1 MHKRNKR
8 RICTALTTRY
18 HAKLRIGAKI
28 THRRANSGILGETR
42 REVLHERERT
52 SVRDRAGTALT
63 TQYHAK
69 LRIGDLREAVV
80 EHSYLLV
87 QLSRRFAL
95 SIDDLGGSLETKFS
109 LESLALM
116 PSSCF

>member
-1 MHKRNKR
+1 MQVGFYVRENIRKCE
-8 RICTALTTRY
+8 RIPILRADDIRPYTDNRTGMVPTTQY
-18 HAKLRIGAKI
+18 HAELRIGAKI

-63 TQYHAK
+63 TQYHAE

-80 EHSYLLV
+80 
-87 QLSRRFAL
+87 
-95 SIDDLGGSLETKFS
+95 
-109 LESLALM
+109 
-116 PSSCF
+116 